1 MAVRVR
7 NSSRVCVRGH
17 EVGPSWFGDQRGC
30 PVDWVRLVGRWG
42 RAGRRGGPAPRPWLE
57 RGIPGPSF
65 LRGDAWGSA
74 GRKRVNAA
82 SGGVWPGGRASGSC
96 GTAKPPPVAPS
107 GPQRPQGR
115 VRKALESTQASARA
129 GAALGP
135 HAGGGGVL
143 RHGGTC
149 PRGRSLHRPP
159 VTRGWGTRRTR
170 SGPLPAPGRALRG
183 FGGRGRPGAIE
194 GAARCVPQPE
204 SCVDGATPLRLDP
217 CTLPWT
223 SQKQV

>member
-30 PVDWVRLVGRWG
+30 PEARWSVGSG
-42 RAGRRGGPAPRPWLE
+42 RAPWRAGLQALARTRNSRPVLPQRGRVEVRGMETGKRCQRRSL
-57 RGIPGPSF
+57 
-65 LRGDAWGSA
+65 A
-74 GRKRVNAA
+74 GWQSLGLLWDRQA
-82 SGGVWPGGRASGSC
+82 
-96 GTAKPPPVAPS
+96 TPVAPS

-129 GAALGP
+129 GPAPGP
-135 HAGGGGVL
+135 HAGGGSVL